1 VEHNPLAQPL
11 PLLAERTFGQVGF
24 DADLSAGHQL
34 VYRAAI
40 GYTVQFVAL
49 GVGQYALEGQFDVQ
63 GIFAFLLLAV
73 IAFDLDRDTGQ
84 RDVFLFGVHLQGH
97 GLAGAE
103 GGVEVVMGFWRSA
116 FAADIFGYIGKQFVL
131 IDLDAVT
138 KTFGGNGIDGNSHGK
153 PRRLQ
158 ENHSIKKDPE
168 VIEHSC
174 KFAFHFLALMNPRP
188 CCGVYA
194 VPTFRRSPV
203 PLFRYSVACLLV
215 FACHVASARE
225 YAYSDAHLHYV
236 DFFQE
241 TAGMPKLLKAMADNC
256 IEHVMISGIPV
267 AKKWHE
273 DEPKRP
279 RYYAGDDADAYWYS
293 ATDVIVAAA
302 VNSLPPGQRQY
313 FHPFLSGFNPNDKNS
328 AAHIQRMLDLNPGL
342 WQGIGEVFTRHDD
355 LTALTSGD
363 TPRANNEAMTRIYH
377 LAAENDLPVM
387 LHSNIT
393 SKREKNPL
401 YLAEVEEPLRNHPHT
416 RFIWAHAGTSAEI
429 HRHQTRLDFLLP
441 TLTRMLEAYP
451 NLFVDLSWSMLTP
464 YLLDEQGK
472 PRGEWLKLVERFPER
487 FMLGSDVVG
496 RFNKLGKEMRGFD
509 PFLDALPEDVARK
522 VARDNFLA
530 ILPRSL

>member
-1 VEHNPLAQPL
+1 MPLNRMS
-11 PLLAERTFGQVGF
+11 LAW
-24 DADLSAGHQL
+24 
-34 VYRAAI
+34 
-40 GYTVQFVAL
+40 
-49 GVGQYALEGQFDVQ
+49 
-63 GIFAFLLLAV
+63 LLLGLSMQAD
-73 IAFDLDRDTGQ
+73 ARD
-84 RDVFLFGVHLQGH
+84 
-97 GLAGAE
+97 
-103 GGVEVVMGFWRSA
+103 
-116 FAADIFGYIGKQFVL
+116 
-131 IDLDAVT
+131 
-138 KTFGGNGIDGNSHGK
+138 
-153 PRRLQ
+153 
-158 ENHSIKKDPE
+158 
-168 VIEHSC
+168 
-174 KFAFHFLALMNPRP
+174 
-188 CCGVYA
+188 
-194 VPTFRRSPV
+194 
-203 PLFRYSVACLLV
+203 
-215 FACHVASARE
+215 

-241 TAGMPKLLKAMADNC
+241 TAGMPKLLKAMAENR

-279 RYYAGDDADAYWYS
+279 RYYAGDDADAYWFS
-293 ATDVIVAAA
+293 ATDVIVADA
-302 VNSLPPGQRQY
+302 VNKLTPEQRQH

-393 SKREKNPL
+393 SKRERNPL
-401 YLAEVEEPLRNHPHT
+401 YLAEMEESLRNHPHT

-429 HRHQTRLDFLLP
+429 HRHQVQLEFLLP
-441 TLTRMLEAYP
+441 TLRRMLEAYP
-451 NLFVDLSWSMLTP
+451 NLFIDLSWSVLTP

-472 PRGEWLKLVERFPER
+472 PREAWLKLVERFPER

-496 RFNKLGKEMRGFD
+496 RFNKLGKEMRSFD

-530 ILPRSL
+530 ILPHKRLTSSQASPQN

>member
-1 VEHNPLAQPL
+1 MPWTRLSLA
-11 PLLAERTFGQVGF
+11 
-24 DADLSAGHQL
+24 
-34 VYRAAI
+34 
-40 GYTVQFVAL
+40 
-49 GVGQYALEGQFDVQ
+49 
-63 GIFAFLLLAV
+63 LLLA
-73 IAFDLDRDTGQ
+73 ASSLAAQARD
-84 RDVFLFGVHLQGH
+84 
-97 GLAGAE
+97 
-103 GGVEVVMGFWRSA
+103 
-116 FAADIFGYIGKQFVL
+116 
-131 IDLDAVT
+131 
-138 KTFGGNGIDGNSHGK
+138 
-153 PRRLQ
+153 
-158 ENHSIKKDPE
+158 
-168 VIEHSC
+168 
-174 KFAFHFLALMNPRP
+174 
-188 CCGVYA
+188 
-194 VPTFRRSPV
+194 
-203 PLFRYSVACLLV
+203 
-215 FACHVASARE
+215 

-241 TAGMPKLLKAMADNC
+241 TAGMDKLLKAMADNR

-302 VNSLPPGQRQY
+302 VNKLAPEQRQY

-393 SKREKNPL
+393 SKRERNPL
-401 YLAEVEEPLRNHPHT
+401 YLAEVEESLRNHPHT
-416 RFIWAHAGTSAEI
+416 RFIWAHAGTSKEI
-429 HRHQTRLDFLLP
+429 HRHQVQMDFLLP
-441 TLTRMLEAYP
+441 TLSRLLEAYP
-451 NLFVDLSWSMLTP
+451 NLYIDLSWSMLTP
-464 YLLDEQGK
+464 YLLDEAGK
-472 PRGEWLKLVERFPER
+472 PRPEWVKLVERFPER

-496 RFNKLGKEMRGFD
+496 RFNKLGKEMRRFD
-509 PFLDALPEDVARK
+509 PFLDALPAQVAHK

-530 ILPRSL
+530 ILPKPSRY

>member
-1 VEHNPLAQPL
+1 MPPIRLSLAW
-11 PLLAERTFGQVGF
+11 LLALCSV
-24 DADLSAGHQL
+24 DA
-34 VYRAAI
+34 Y
-40 GYTVQFVAL
+40 
-49 GVGQYALEGQFDVQ
+49 
-63 GIFAFLLLAV
+63 
-73 IAFDLDRDTGQ
+73 
-84 RDVFLFGVHLQGH
+84 
-97 GLAGAE
+97 
-103 GGVEVVMGFWRSA
+103 
-116 FAADIFGYIGKQFVL
+116 
-131 IDLDAVT
+131 
-138 KTFGGNGIDGNSHGK
+138 
-153 PRRLQ
+153 
-158 ENHSIKKDPE
+158 
-168 VIEHSC
+168 
-174 KFAFHFLALMNPRP
+174 
-188 CCGVYA
+188 
-194 VPTFRRSPV
+194 
-203 PLFRYSVACLLV
+203 
-215 FACHVASARE
+215 ARE

-241 TAGMPKLLKAMADNC
+241 TAGMSKLLTAMDDNA

-302 VNSLPPGQRQY
+302 VNKLTPEQRQR

-429 HRHQTRLDFLLP
+429 HRHQTQLDFLLP
-441 TLTRMLEAYP
+441 TLSRMLEAYP
-451 NLFVDLSWSMLTP
+451 NLFIDLSWSMLTP
-464 YLLDEQGK
+464 YLLDEQGT
-472 PRGEWLKLVERFPER
+472 PRDEWVKLVERFPER

-496 RFNKLGKEMRGFD
+496 RFNKLGQEMRSFD
-509 PFLDALPEDVARK
+509 PFLDALREDVARK
-522 VARDNFLA
+522 IARDNFLA
-530 ILPRSL
+530 ILPRSVGKS